1 MKYKIEVEIK
11 NIEVEGFIYSFDY
24 IVTIDG
30 KEVESDT
37 YENDHSWDEPA
48 QFEEELKKGYAL
60 ELVLEGLH
68 E

>member
-24 IVTIDG
+24 IITIDG
-30 KEVESDT
+30 KEIESDT

-48 QFEEELKKGYAL
+48 QF
-60 ELVLEGLH
+60 
-68 E
+68 